1 MRIWIVLLCLAI
13 GGLSASAGHAAE
25 ARVGVKP
32 KHGEMVLLRD
42 VNARPA
48 YRKVPP
54 SFALIV
60 DPTPNDQ
67 LQGVLGQGEMS
78 DDDFAALSSGKSLAT
93 MAAQTASIDARLSS
107 AGLGGNG
114 QGRVVGGSGGAL
126 GGVLGGVGGM
136 VGGSTRGINSAVSG
150 ALSQLPL
157 GNRSGGGGP

>member
-93 MAAQTASIDARLSS
+93 MDAQTASIDTRLSS
-107 AGLGGNG
+107 AGRRERPRPRCRRQRRCLGW
-114 QGRVVGGSGGAL
+114 RARWC
-126 GGVLGGVGGM
+126 GGM